1 MTIEYLREQKEKYQ
15 RREEYF
21 SAMDFGNLANDFQ
34 SMIDLI
40 DKMENYIKEK
50 DNGQDSKN

>member
-1 MTIEYLREQKEKYQ
+1 MTLEHLKEQKEKYQ
-15 RREEYF
+15 KKAEYF
-21 SAMDFGNLANDFQ
+21 EAMDFTNLANDFK

-50 DNGQDSKN
+50 DNGQDIKN

>member
-1 MTIEYLREQKEKYQ
+1 MTLEYLKEQKEKYQ
-15 RREEYF
+15 KKAEYF
-21 SAMDFGNLANDFQ
+21 EVMDFTNLANDFK

-50 DNGQDSKN
+50 DNGQDIKN

>member
-1 MTIEYLREQKEKYQ
+1 VTIEYLKEQKEKYQ
-15 RREEYF
+15 RKEEYF